1 LNAIAAS
8 STPQRD
14 EEKVIQSAHEHPGT
28 SITQGIAG
36 RGPVAGLRVLD
47 AGNMIAGPLAAT
59 QLADFGAD
67 VIKIELPGIGDSM
80 RHWAPMKEG
89 RSLWWKVIGRNK
101 RLITLALSKPR
112 GQALFKQ
119 LVRNTDVLIENFRPG
134 TFERWGLGF
143 AELSKINPRLVMVR
157 VSGFGQTGPYAKRGG
172 YGTIAEAFSG
182 IPSFTGFP
190 DRPPTLPGFP
200 MADSVAST
208 FAAMSAMFGIY
219 HRDNGD
225 GTGQEIDVSLYEPL
239 FRLVES
245 QVIGFDQLGIVK
257 TRQGN
262 RLAEDSPRNT
272 YETRDGRWIGIS
284 ASSQRTFERLA
295 SAMGM
300 PELATDPRFID
311 NKLRC
316 DNDVALDEI
325 IGRWFRERD
334 CDALMQ
340 MFEEAEVV
348 AGPVLDIRDIVDDPH
363 YAARQNIVS
372 VPDEDFGSVRM
383 QGVVP
388 RFVETPGE
396 VRHSG
401 RALGADND
409 DVYLNMLGLS
419 RTELEQLKS
428 EGIV

>member
-1 LNAIAAS
+1 M
-8 STPQRD
+8 
-14 EEKVIQSAHEHPGT
+14 SAT
-28 SITQGIAG
+28 SGESVPKK
-36 RGPVAGLRVLD
+36 GPLLGMRVLD

-80 RHWAPMKEG
+80 RHWAPMKDG

-112 GQALFKQ
+112 GQELFKA
-119 LVRNTDVLIENFRPG
+119 LVRDTDILIENFKPG

-143 AELSKINPRLVMVR
+143 DELSKVNPRLVMIR

-200 MADSVAST
+200 LADSVAAT
-208 FAAMSAMFGIY
+208 FSAMAAMFALY
-219 HRDNGD
+219 NRDHGD
-225 GTGQEIDVSLYEPL
+225 GSGQVVDVSLYEPI

-257 TRQGN
+257 QRQGN

-272 YETRDGRWIGIS
+272 YQTRDGRWVGIS
-284 ASSQRTFERLA
+284 ASSQRTYERLA
-295 SAMGM
+295 QAMRL
-300 PELATDPRFID
+300 PELITDPRFVD
-311 NKLRC
+311 NASRC
-316 DNDVALDEI
+316 ANDEALDDI
-325 IGRWFRERD
+325 ISAWFRQRD
-334 CDALMQ
+334 
-340 MFEEAEVV
+340 FEEVMSLFGRADVV
-348 AGPVLDIRDIVDDPH
+348 AGPVLDIQDIVNDPQ
-363 YAARQNIVS
+363 YIARGNIIS

-388 RFVETPGE
+388 RFVGTPGE

-401 RALGADND
+401 KGLGADNESVYKGLLKLTD
-409 DVYLNMLGLS
+409 DEFS
-419 RTELEQLKS
+419 RLVEE
-428 EGIV
+428 EVI